1 MKNNSMENDIQA
13 LLKKNNFSVVIEI
26 FQRASEEERM
36 KIVLVIGAVVGTSV
50 VLKKFYDFLKS
61 LM

>member
-1 MKNNSMENDIQA
+1 MENDIQA

-26 FQRASEEERM
+26 FQRASEEEKM
-36 KIVLVIGAVVGTSV
+36 KIILVIGAVVGTSV
-50 VLKKFYDFLKS
+50 VLKRFYDFLKS

>member
-1 MKNNSMENDIQA
+1 MENDIQA
-13 LLKKNNFSVVIEI
+13 LLKKNNFSAVIEI

-36 KIVLVIGAVVGTSV
+36 KIILVIGAVVGTSV